1 MPELQ
6 PLTPVV
12 PNPQPNSNP
21 EATALRRFMGYP
33 GPPRPQVNSPNA
45 TAPLN
50 YDLGGRPTGKH
61 QRRAFA
67 SVLGSAQATQRT
79 LPGLMNTLY
88 NASVQ
93 NAPILA
99 QGQLDILRGF
109 GMPFA
114 QAQNEIDTYNQRQT
128 SQRDL
133 DIARTTGRQMTEEQL
148 QQAKIADPEFYKGR
162 EEYTN
167 RMLELLKQFDPSGA
181 LTEGEIANVERT
193 QNRNNI
199 NRGVANSGSNTAAI
213 GNALGFDDRLM
224 QKRDQLN
231 SILSGFGGTLPGL
244 RTGYNQSLTLGRD
257 VGQNQMLGSIMPTS
271 GLGVGQNMTG
281 GNAGLFGG
289 TYGQSKN
296 LQTAQFN
303 NPNWMKGIQGVS
315 SLISSVGSIV
325 PG

>member
-1 MPELQ
+1 MAEMQ
-6 PLTPVV
+6 PLTPVI
-12 PNPQPNSNP
+12 PNPQPMRNNALNLSNP
-21 EATALRRFMGYP
+21 TPRRA
-33 GPPRPQVNSPNA
+33 VNNPMQ
-45 TAPLN
+45 APALN

-88 NASVQ
+88 NSSVQ

-114 QAQNEIDTYNQRQT
+114 QAQNEIDAYNQQQT
-128 SQRDL
+128 SARDL
-133 DIARTTGRQMTEEQL
+133 EIARTTGREMTQEQL
-148 QQAKIADPEFYKGR
+148 NQAKIADPEFYRGR

-181 LTEGEIANVERT
+181 LTEGEMANVERT

-199 NRGVANSGSNTAAI
+199 GRGTSNSGSNTAAI
-213 GNALGFDDRLM
+213 ANALGFDDRLM

-257 VGQNQMLGSIMPTS
+257 VGQNQMLGSILPTA
-271 GLGVGQNMTG
+271 GLNVGQNMTG
-281 GNAGLFGG
+281 GNSGLFGG

-296 LQTAQFN
+296 LQTAQYN
-303 NPNWMKGIQGVS
+303 NPNWMKGIQGAS
-315 SLISSVGSIV
+315 SLMSSIGSIV